1 MRAIIGN
8 QNRRL
13 RTELAAGVA
22 RTVAFGFQVLRDV
35 AERVT
40 PGRELTG
47 RIALRQTIMLVALRR
62 FAARNACKAHKLLV
76 RTYSLCV

>member
-13 RTELAAGVA
+13 RTELAAA
-22 RTVAFGFQVLRDV
+22 VAFGFQVLRDV
-35 AERVT
+35 AVRVT

-47 RIALRQTIMLVALRR
+47 RNALRQTIMLVALRR
-62 FAARNACKAHKLLV
+62 FAARKCM
-76 RTYSLCV
+76 